1 MRRNRLISGA
11 GDVDSIDGHCSYVS
25 PKTVLM
31 RDYGQQQ
38 MRGPLRVVVN
48 LVQRRAAAA
57 DMIRPRIR
65 ADARVSTAST
75 GEDRMRDAKP

>member
-1 MRRNRLISGA
+1 
-11 GDVDSIDGHCSYVS
+11 
-25 PKTVLM
+25 M